1 MGNIV
6 TTIKR
11 FLSNKNT
18 ITILGVLLGVVVL
31 YIGYN
36 YRVDQAIDTISI
48 PYAKK
53 AITATSEITQEM
65 IGTTEVLRSFVNSK
79 DNLITQTNQL
89 INNTDPRCVT
99 YGTSV
104 PEGAFF
110 YSEQVVSCSSAPNDP
125 LQNMPDGYAAFSMSV
140 NIHTTYGNSM
150 YPGDYIDLYV
160 KMTNDGKIIFGKL
173 IESIEILDVRD
184 TQGNSVFL
192 TSEIETPSEL
202 LFAVPDELYS
212 LLVKAQEVGELE
224 AVPRNK
230 AYTADPG
237 ETQVASEYV
246 RNFILS
252 LIFSKFKSL
261 FKSLTLNSSTDIAFS
276 IKLENLAFPY
286 LIIYSSG
293 SFAPSI
299 CKTRI
304 SQPIFCKISIALIFA
319 FNPASSES
327 KLKIICSVFFLSN
340 QPCC

>member
-31 YIGYN
+31 YVGYN
-36 YRVDQAIDTISI
+36 YRVDQAIDTIAI

-65 IGTTEVLRSFVNSK
+65 IGTTEVLRAFVNSK
-79 DNLITQTNQL
+79 SNLITQTNQL
-89 INNTDPRCVT
+89 INNTDPKCVT

-140 NIHTTYGNSM
+140 DIHKTYGNSM

-160 KMTNDGKIIFGKL
+160 KMTYDGKIIFGKL

-184 TQGNSVFL
+184 NQGTSVFL
-192 TSEIETPSEL
+192 TSEAKTPAEL
-202 LFAVPDELYS
+202 LFAVPEDLFW
-212 LLVKAQEVGELE
+212 LLNVSSYISGLDLIP
-224 AVPRNK
+224 VPRNST
-230 AYTADPG
+230 YTSNPG
-237 ETQVASEYV
+237 ETAVSSEYL
-246 RNFILS
+246 RE
-252 LIFSKFKSL
+252 LIRTF
-261 FKSLTLNSSTDIAFS
+261 TQDIPDYNPTGGNINTNSSVIT
-276 IKLENLAFPY
+276 E
-286 LIIYSSG
+286 
-293 SFAPSI
+293 
-299 CKTRI
+299 
-304 SQPIFCKISIALIFA
+304 
-319 FNPASSES
+319 
-327 KLKIICSVFFLSN
+327 
-340 QPCC
+340 